1 MKTLHRLLAN
11 RSLALGLLVISVFVM
26 MAILAPVLAPPDN
39 PDDPT
44 PTRVV
49 GAPSDRQPYPPSD
62 EARLGTVPG
71 QLDVYYTLVWGSRSA
86 LKFGF
91 TVALA
96 AALVGVTVGA
106 IAGYVGGL
114 PNGAA
119 MRVTD
124 AFLTF
129 PVIAGIWLL
138 SQLIPPPGMA
148 DEAMLSQNLLAKLQI
163 GPVML
168 ALIIFSWMPYARL
181 TNVNIIQLKQ
191 SDFVAAARAVGVSN
205 PRILRRHLL
214 PNALAPAIVLI
225 ARDVA
230 GVVLLESAFSFIG
243 TRSETD
249 WGQILVASR
258 DWVLGI
264 GGNPLQYWWT
274 FVPISLALIFFGIG
288 WNLIGDGLN
297 DQLNPRSTYRAG

>member
-1 MKTLHRLLAN
+1 
-11 RSLALGLLVISVFVM
+11 LALGLLVISAFVFMAVM
-26 MAILAPVLAPPDN
+26 APVLAPPDN
-39 PDDPT
+39 PDDPK

-49 GAPSDRQPYPPSD
+49 GAPSDRKPHPPSD

-86 LKFGF
+86 LKFGL

-96 AALVGVTVGA
+96 AALLGVTVGA
-106 IAGYVGGL
+106 IAGYAGGL

-129 PVIAGIWLL
+129 PVIAGIWLF

-148 DEAMLSQNLLAKLQI
+148 DEATFFQRLLVDLRI

-168 ALIIFSWMPYARL
+168 TLIIFSWMPYARL
-181 TNVNIIQLKQ
+181 TNVNVIQLKQ

-230 GVVLLESAFSFIG
+230 GVVLLESAFTVIG
-243 TRSETD
+243 IGGETD

-264 GGNPLQYWWT
+264 GGNPLHYWWT
-274 FVPISLALIFFGIG
+274 FVPISLALILFGIG

-297 DQLNPRSTYRAG
+297 DLLNPRSTYRAR